1 MGTCQPQALRHHL
14 EITIMTLAIW
24 SSGSG
29 RIELSMTLEQA
40 ESCSHPGPCDADVS
54 FLSREPEIAS
64 QLAAIDPETLK
75 GELREYGAWDDEEL
89 SDHAQNLQ
97 RLLWIA
103 ANDVTEQPELYAEEG
118 EA

>member
-1 MGTCQPQALRHHL
+1 
-14 EITIMTLAIW
+14 MTHAIW

-40 ESCSHPGPCDADVS
+40 ESCSHPGPCDHDVA

-89 SDHAQNLQ
+89 ADHGQNLQ

-103 ANDVTEQPELYAEEG
+103 SNDVTENPEWYVEG
-118 EA
+118 VDA